1 MLKVKD
7 LNIRYGGIH
16 AVRGISFDVPDGKII
31 SLIGAN
37 GAGKSS
43 TLKAISGLIH
53 PASGTITFDGEDIT
67 KMESNRIVEKGI
79 IMSPEGRRVFAAF
92 TVEENLLMGAFS
104 RKDKKAI
111 PQDLDKN
118 YQLFPRLA
126 ERRKQKAGSLSGG
139 EQQML
144 AVARALMAR
153 PKLLMLDE
161 PSLGLAPMICS
172 DIFST
177 IAQISREGTTVL
189 LVEQNAKKALFLA
202 DYAYV
207 LETGMVTMEGV
218 GKELLQ
224 DQRVIDAYL
233 GE

>member
-1 MLKVKD
+1 
-7 LNIRYGGIH
+7 
-16 AVRGISFDVPDGKII
+16 
-31 SLIGAN
+31 
-37 GAGKSS
+37 
-43 TLKAISGLIH
+43 
-53 PASGTITFDGEDIT
+53 
-67 KMESNRIVEKGI
+67 
-79 IMSPEGRRVFAAF
+79 
-92 TVEENLLMGAFS
+92 
-104 RKDKKAI
+104 
-111 PQDLDKN
+111 
-118 YQLFPRLA
+118 
-126 ERRKQKAGSLSGG
+126 
-139 EQQML
+139 ML

-177 IAQISREGTTVL
+177 ISQISREGTTVL

-207 LETGMVTMEGV
+207 LETGLVTMEGV

>member
-1 MLKVKD
+1 MLEVK
-7 LNIRYGGIH
+7 NIHVRYGGIH
-16 AVRGISFDVPDGKII
+16 AVRGISFEVPDGKVI

-43 TLKAISGLIH
+43 TLKVISGLIH
-53 PASGTITFDGEDIT
+53 PAEGSIIFNGEDVT
-67 KMESNRIVEKGI
+67 KLESNRIVEKGI
-79 IMSPEGRRVFAAF
+79 IMSPEGRRVFPAF

-104 RKDKKAI
+104 RKDKKNL
-111 PQDLDKN
+111 PLDLEKN
-118 YQLFPRLA
+118 FALFPRLA

-144 AVARALMAR
+144 AVARALMAK

-161 PSLGLAPMICS
+161 PSLGLAPMVCS
-172 DIFST
+172 DIFNT
-177 IAQISREGTTVL
+177 IAKISKEGTTVL
-189 LVEQNAKKALFLA
+189 LVEQNAKKALALA
-202 DYAYV
+202 DFAYV
-207 LETGMVTMEGV
+207 METGEITIKGP
-218 GKELLQ
+218 GSELLK